1 MITDFILNILFF
13 IPCSMLKTMPE
24 IDISIPDNVFNGI
37 ESFVCN
43 VAYVFPIKVL
53 LPIIFISISVDVFHI
68 TWALVIRIKSFIPSM
83 GA

>member
-1 MITDFILNILFF
+1 MITDFILNILFS
-13 IPCSMLKTMPE
+13 IPYFLVKTMPD
-24 IDISIPDNVFNGI
+24 INISIPDNVFNGI

-53 LPIIFISISVDVFHI
+53 LPIIFISTSFDVFRI
-68 TWALVIRIKSFIPSM
+68 TWALIIRIKSFIPSM

>member
-1 MITDFILNILFF
+1 MITDFILSILFF
-13 IPCSMLKTMPE
+13 IPYSIAKTMPE
-24 IDISIPDNVFNGI
+24 INISIPENVFNGI
-37 ESFVCN
+37 ENFVCN

-53 LPIIFISISVDVFHI
+53 LPIIFISVSVDVFHV